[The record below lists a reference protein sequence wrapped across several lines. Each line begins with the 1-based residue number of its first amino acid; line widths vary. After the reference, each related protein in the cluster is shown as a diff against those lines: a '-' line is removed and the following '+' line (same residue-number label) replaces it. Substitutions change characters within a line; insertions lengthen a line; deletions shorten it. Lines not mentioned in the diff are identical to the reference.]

1 MYIDPIPLYKKSQFI
16 KDYREQKA
24 DVLKYFDYEPFG
36 DLSKRLQD
44 LQARDFDRENLANVL
59 HTLNINWNA
68 PQSTLDNIE
77 RLRDPNS
84 VVVIGGQQAGLLT
97 GPFYTLNK
105 VISLLQ
111 FARQQEAKWNIPVI
125 PVFWIAGEDHDFD
138 EINHVYLLDKESF
151 KKHKL
156 RHVSVNKRPIS
167 QLMLDHDQAHQWLD
181 EVFQHLDETEYT
193 KYLYQ
198 MTKECLDSSQSYVDF
213 FAHLLF
219 ALFKEQGLVLIDSG
233 HEKVRQLESD
243 HFVNMVEKQP
253 LIASHVYAT
262 YQQLKQA
269 GYAITLDVDIHD
281 AHLFYHHQGER
292 ILLERDEDKNW
303 VGKNQEVSLTTE
315 ELLHIAKHNPEQ
327 LSNNVVT
334 RPLMQEL
341 LFPTLAF
348 IGGDG
353 EISYWSVLKG
363 AFHALNIQM
372 PPVVPRLS
380 FTYVD
385 RSLKKKLD
393 KRCIS
398 CTEAINS
405 GVNHLKINW
414 IASQYEPPVT
424 KMVEQ
429 LKESLNELHEPLR
442 KIAFDIRADLG
453 ALAEK
458 NLSYLFKEIDYLH
471 DKIHQ
476 GIEDKYAHD
485 LKEFDLIHQLLCPF
499 GLLQERIWNPFVW
512 MNEHG
517 PYFITDLLQEECSF
531 TEDHYLVYI

>member
-181 EVFQHLDETEYT
+181 EVFQHLDETVYT

-213 FAHLLF
+213 FA
-219 ALFKEQGLVLIDSG
+219 
-233 HEKVRQLESD
+233 
-243 HFVNMVEKQP
+243 P
-253 LIASHVYAT
+253 
-262 YQQLKQA
+262 
-269 GYAITLDVDIHD
+269 
-281 AHLFYHHQGER
+281 
-292 ILLERDEDKNW
+292 
-303 VGKNQEVSLTTE
+303 
-315 ELLHIAKHNPEQ
+315 
-327 LSNNVVT
+327 
-334 RPLMQEL
+334 
-341 LFPTLAF
+341 
-348 IGGDG
+348 
-353 EISYWSVLKG
+353 
-363 AFHALNIQM
+363 
-372 PPVVPRLS
+372 
-380 FTYVD
+380 
-385 RSLKKKLD
+385 
-393 KRCIS
+393 
-398 CTEAINS
+398 
-405 GVNHLKINW
+405 
-414 IASQYEPPVT
+414 
-424 KMVEQ
+424 
-429 LKESLNELHEPLR
+429 
-442 KIAFDIRADLG
+442 
-453 ALAEK
+453 
-458 NLSYLFKEIDYLH
+458 
-471 DKIHQ
+471 
-476 GIEDKYAHD
+476 
-485 LKEFDLIHQLLCPF
+485 
-499 GLLQERIWNPFVW
+499 
-512 MNEHG
+512 
-517 PYFITDLLQEECSF
+517 
-531 TEDHYLVYI
+531 